1 MFAYDLLHWSSFF
14 GAAILLVL
22 SPGPD
27 HIFVLSTA
35 LKQGRRAGYA
45 ALAGIVTGLMMHTGA
60 VAFGLAALIAASPE
74 AFQALKLLG
83 GLYLV
88 YLGIK
93 ALRSMG
99 IDLSEMAQPP
109 QHVRK
114 TYVQGLGINILNPKI
129 AIFFLAFLP
138 QFVVIDSGPAWAQLS
153 VHALIIVA
161 MGAMFQ
167 IMLVET
173 AARLTPYLRAR
184 PWLPKWIDR
193 GFGGVMIALG
203 GKLAL
208 G

>member
-114 TYVQGLGINILNPKI
+114 TYAQGLGINILNPKI

-138 QFVVIDSGPAWAQLS
+138 QFVVIDAGPCMGTAQ
-153 VHALIIVA
+153 
-161 MGAMFQ
+161 
-167 IMLVET
+167 
-173 AARLTPYLRAR
+173 RAR
-184 PWLPKWIDR
+184 PHHCCDGR
-193 GFGGVMIALG
+193 DVSNHARRNGGAADALFARAP
-203 GKLAL
+203 LAP
-208 G
+208 